1 MGLFG
6 RSSEGDK
13 CHKDLERR
21 AAQGDTDAM
30 MQLGDLAR
38 DAGDADAAR
47 SWYESAHLLGR
58 RDAKKRI
65 GALSWDSHK
74 REAAEYETQL
84 RRLADENDS
93 DALFKLALHL
103 GVDSPEASD
112 LLLRAADLGN
122 TSAMIELAKAS
133 TEAGND
139 EEKSA
144 WLQRAADLGSQDAM
158 NWQAM
163 LAYRSGDTQQ
173 AARRWREAARVADQG
188 VQVPF
193 GSDVDFACWVTLE
206 PVAHIDMVSGIL
218 AITDGGR
225 PEELSIPPHAA
236 LSERNWASTI
246 DGKFGPSVLID
257 TGSIGRAVPVHQV
270 DADDSLAWL
279 VWLASDSVSTG
290 LLDDLEAIRIKDAGS
305 FAVASGS
312 YRIADLETL
321 KVADPMEHYYQGDG
335 YDGYYAVW
343 RVFRREDLVAVYVGS
358 THPSSSLED
367 DD

>member
-13 CHKDLERR
+13 SHKDLERR
-21 AAQGDTDAM
+21 ASQGDTDAM

-47 SWYESAHLLGR
+47 SWYERAHLLGR

-65 GALSWDSHK
+65 GALSWDSNK

-84 RRLADENDS
+84 RRLTDENDS

-112 LLLRAADLGN
+112 LLLRAADLGSA
-122 TSAMIELAKAS
+122 SAMIELAKAS

-158 NWQAM
+158 NWQAAF
-163 LAYRSGDTQQ
+163 AYFSGDVQQ
-173 AARRWREAARVADQG
+173 AASHWREAARVADHWI
-188 VQVPF
+188 QVPF
-193 GSDVDFACWVTLE
+193 GSDADFACGVTLE
-206 PVAHIDMVSGIL
+206 PVARIDMVSGIL
-218 AITDGGR
+218 AVTDGAR
-225 PEELSIPPHAA
+225 PEELIIPTHAL
-236 LSERNWASTI
+236 LSERNWAITI

-257 TGSIGRAVPVHQV
+257 AGVVGRAVPVHQV

-279 VWLASDSVSTG
+279 VWLAPDSVSTG
-290 LLDDLEAIRIKDAGS
+290 LLDDLEAIRIEDAGS
-305 FAVASGS
+305 FAVASGA

-321 KVADPMEHYYQGDG
+321 KVADPIEHYYQGDG
-335 YDGYYAVW
+335 YDGYYEVW
-343 RVFRREDLVAVYVGS
+343 RVFRKEDLVAVYVGS
-358 THPSSSLED
+358 THPSSLED